1 MTTTRPICRPS
12 ALIRKYD
19 TPVILRKYGLGYLD
33 GDETGLSHWDFA
45 STNPSELRLLAQAF
59 GLEYEE
65 LKIIRYLTP

>member
-1 MTTTRPICRPS
+1 
-12 ALIRKYD
+12 LIRKYD